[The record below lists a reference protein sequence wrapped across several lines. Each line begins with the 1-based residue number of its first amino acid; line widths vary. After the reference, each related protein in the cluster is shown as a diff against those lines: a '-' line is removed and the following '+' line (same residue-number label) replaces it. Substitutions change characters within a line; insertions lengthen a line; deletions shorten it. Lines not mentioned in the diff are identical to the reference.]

1 MQSTRHKDGG
11 LKKKTLISIALQ
23 LQWTT
28 LKKEHCSD
36 KAIKLIFYFISFYSV
51 VPNIKEETMALAELV
66 PKYRDKVLSQDGG
79 ILASAGDKIFIRLLL
94 DTKQVVR
101 WSLTTTFTS
110 G

>member
-1 MQSTRHKDGG
+1 
-11 LKKKTLISIALQ
+11 
-23 LQWTT
+23 
-28 LKKEHCSD
+28 
-36 KAIKLIFYFISFYSV
+36 
-51 VPNIKEETMALAELV
+51 MALAELV